1 MKIEILFNDKA
12 MNSRFLEGH
21 GFSCLL
27 DRHLLF
33 DTGLSPEVLLKNMKT
48 AGVDI
53 DDIGSVVISHDH
65 QDHTGGL
72 WEMLKIKK
80 GLKVYACLNFS
91 QEFKDKVKAFCGTLI
106 EHDKPFEISKNIFLT
121 GEMPGVYKGKPMPEQ
136 SLVVKTELGI
146 SVITGC
152 AHPGIINILE
162 KVRFYFSLQ
171 EIYSVFGGFHLHD
184 KNKKEISDI
193 VAKFQTMNVKKVG
206 PTHCS
211 GDTAEEIFAEKYI
224 DNFIEVRAGQ
234 VFNI

>member
-1 MKIEILFNDKA
+1 MKIDILFNDQA

-48 AGVDI
+48 IGADTG
-53 DDIGSVVISHDH
+53 DIGSVVISHDH

-72 WEMLKIKK
+72 WEILRIRK
-80 GLKVYACLNFS
+80 GLKVHACPNFS
-91 QEFKDKVKAFCGTLI
+91 QEFKDKVKAFCGILI
-106 EHDKPFEISKNIFLT
+106 EHEKPFEISKNIFLT
-121 GEMPGVYKGKPMPEQ
+121 GEIPGIYKGKSMPEQ
-136 SLVVKTELGI
+136 SLAVKTELGI

-152 AHPGIINILE
+152 AHPGIINIL
-162 KVRFYFSLQ
+162 RRARSLFPS
-171 EIYSVFGGFHLHD
+171 EDFYSVFGGFHLHD
-184 KNKKEISDI
+184 KNKMEINDI
-193 VAKFQTMNVKKVG
+193 VAKFQAMNVKKAG

-211 GDTAEEIFAEKYI
+211 GNAAEKIFTEKYM

>member
-1 MKIEILFNDKA
+1 MKIEIIFNDKA
-12 MNSRFLEGH
+12 INSRFLEEH

-48 AGVDI
+48 TGSAIGDI
-53 DDIGSVVISHDH
+53 SSVVISHDH

-72 WEMLKIKK
+72 WEILRIRK
-80 GLKVYACLNFS
+80 GLKVHACPNFS
-91 QEFKDKVKAFCGTLI
+91 QDFKEKVKAFCGILV

-121 GEMPGVYKGKPMPEQ
+121 GEIPGIYKGKSMPEQ

-162 KVRFYFSLQ
+162 KVRLYFSSR
-171 EIYSVFGGFHLHD
+171 EIYSVFGGFHLYD
-184 KNKKEISDI
+184 KNEKEMNDI
-193 VAKFQTMNVKKVG
+193 VAQFQAINVKKAG

-211 GDTAEEIFAEKYI
+211 GNTAEEIFAKKYMN
-224 DNFIEVRAGQ
+224 NFIEVKAGQ
-234 VFNI
+234 VLDI